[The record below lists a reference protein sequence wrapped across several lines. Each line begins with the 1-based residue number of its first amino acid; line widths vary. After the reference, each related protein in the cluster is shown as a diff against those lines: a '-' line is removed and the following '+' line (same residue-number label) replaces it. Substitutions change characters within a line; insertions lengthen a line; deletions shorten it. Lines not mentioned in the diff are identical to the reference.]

1 MANELSSEEWW
12 DAHYRERVLGYLKSE
27 RHFTMSEIRRNFGR
41 DVDRDRL
48 DRVIQS
54 LIDDGTLREKA
65 RRYFRQKDPEPTIR
79 ARTIAKQTR
88 KEFAAKSEGE
98 IDAISAAG
106 DLRRQTS
113 DAAEKRRQRRM
124 GRRRLPSLGE
134 PCR

>member
-54 LIDDGTLREKA
+54 
-65 RRYFRQKDPEPTIR
+65 RQKDPEPTIR

>member
-1 MANELSSEEWW
+1 MSEKLSSGEWW
-12 DAHYRERVLGYLKSE
+12 DAHYRERVFVYLRSE
-27 RHFTMSEIRRNFGR
+27 HQFTKGVIRRKFGS

-54 LIDDGTLREKA
+54 LIDDGVLRENG
-65 RRYFRQKDPEPTIR
+65 RRYFVNHLPEPPSR

-88 KEFAAKSEGE
+88 KEFATKSEGE

-106 DLRRQTS
+106 DLRRQTT
-113 DAAEKRRQRRM
+113 DAAEKRRQRRT